1 MTRITDSAGALA
13 AAEEYCRRE
22 IRTWESLDC
31 YLVIH
36 PEITIEGAYVVSYL
50 ARNGRL
56 GGAFPVVV
64 DAETGAC
71 RFVDGIAEY
80 KELKKRSRG

>member
-1 MTRITDSAGALA
+1 MRIPDSAAALA
-13 AAEEYCRRE
+13 SAEEFCERRFPG
-22 IRTWESLDC
+22 WESMNC

-50 ARNGRL
+50 AREGRL

-64 DAETGAC
+64 DVETGAC

-80 KELKKRSRG
+80 RELKNRSRS